1 MDLDSLIE
9 RKRERFE
16 QLEREIADP
25 RLFENRKRA
34 GEIMREHA
42 SIKELLGRWK
52 RLETARRQLDDNRE
66 LATSRDVEIAA
77 MADDEIPDLEER
89 VTDLEREI
97 QIDLLP
103 PDENEDRDAI
113 VEIRAGTGGSEAA
126 IFAADLYRMYNRYA
140 EAAGL
145 KTEDLESSPSELG
158 GLKEVI
164 FRVSGESVFRKLR
177 YESGVHRVQR
187 VPATEAQGRIH
198 TSTATVAVL
207 PEAQDV
213 DVELKPDDLR
223 IEVSRAGGPGGQG
236 VNTTDSAVQVLHI
249 PTGRIVRCQDGR
261 SQIKNKE
268 RALSILRARL
278 LERKQREEA
287 EKYSAQRR
295 GQIGTG
301 GREEKIRTY
310 NFPQN
315 RVTDHRIG
323 LTLYNLDR
331 VMEGDLG
338 ELIRALQVAD
348 VAERLK
354 ESAVLSELE
363 SSSPLRISLHQF
375 EADSARNLL
384 TTLRLDYER
393 MTVLDVLQ
401 STTAYFKKRG
411 IENPR
416 LNAEHLLAHALG
428 RTRMEL
434 YLEFERTLGEVELAP
449 LRKLV
454 QRRGEGEPLQ
464 HLLGTVEF
472 CGDTFL
478 CDNRALVPATRNRA
492 VRGTRRIKNRE
503 SRIENRGRW
512 NRQRRDCAQSGKKI
526 SRGTNFRRGRL
537 GRCARPHARK
547 RDPARLKWTRPIEKK
562 QSS

>member
-1 MDLDSLIE
+1 MDLNSLIE

-25 RLFENRKRA
+25 RLFDNRKHA
-34 GEIMREHA
+34 GEVMREHA
-42 SIKELLGRWK
+42 SIKELLGRWN

-89 VTDLEREI
+89 VLDLEREI
-97 QIDLLP
+97 QIGLLP

-223 IEVSRAGGPGGQG
+223 IEVSRSGGPGGQG

-249 PTGRIVRCQDGR
+249 PTGTIVRCQDGR

-331 VMEGDLG
+331 VVEGDLG
-338 ELIRALQVAD
+338 ELIQALQLAN

-354 ESAVLSELE
+354 ESAV
-363 SSSPLRISLHQF
+363 
-375 EADSARNLL
+375 
-384 TTLRLDYER
+384 
-393 MTVLDVLQ
+393 V
-401 STTAYFKKRG
+401 
-411 IENPR
+411 
-416 LNAEHLLAHALG
+416 
-428 RTRMEL
+428 
-434 YLEFERTLGEVELAP
+434 
-449 LRKLV
+449 
-454 QRRGEGEPLQ
+454 
-464 HLLGTVEF
+464 
-472 CGDTFL
+472 
-478 CDNRALVPATRNRA
+478 
-492 VRGTRRIKNRE
+492 
-503 SRIENRGRW
+503 
-512 NRQRRDCAQSGKKI
+512 
-526 SRGTNFRRGRL
+526 
-537 GRCARPHARK
+537 
-547 RDPARLKWTRPIEKK
+547 
-562 QSS
+562 